1 VSLSESGSIIQKS
14 ASGGATDKQ
23 TSEIN
28 LKKEEEAR
36 INTEQ
41 LLQQQ
46 TENAGRS
53 CCLSGSTLIVMGD
66 GSWKEVQYIKPGD
79 LVLDMQGNS
88 SRVIILG
95 KTFLGS
101 RTLHGFAGFG
111 QAFFTSE
118 HQFVGPDKSLRL
130 CVDPSA
136 LKKENPLM
144 ELEKIEAISKN
155 GKILYLDSQENDHN
169 PKLKCLNAVQIT
181 RVVLSPA
188 YPVYFLELA
197 GDGTYF
203 ANGFVARHELPNFT
217 LWPDLGACLWM
228 TFHSVSAALLS
239 QYPAMISSITDHN
252 QILGLAR
259 KVSASWKT
267 AIPDDDDYYFGESL
281 TNDLK
286 KVFPSGDLLKRFR
299 QLETNNWLT
308 ELPPFDMLYT
318 FAWILYLEVGK
329 KVQEF
334 LEKLD
339 EERKLAWI
347 VNFSSLAL
355 RSVTTNND
363 VRQ

>member
-1 VSLSESGSIIQKS
+1 
-14 ASGGATDKQ
+14 
-23 TSEIN
+23 
-28 LKKEEEAR
+28 
-36 INTEQ
+36 
-41 LLQQQ
+41 
-46 TENAGRS
+46 
-53 CCLSGSTLIVMGD
+53 MGD
-66 GSWKEVQYIKPGD
+66 GSRKEVQNIKPGD
-79 LVLDMQGNS
+79 MVLDMQGNS

-118 HQFVGPDKSLRL
+118 HQFVGPDISLRL

-155 GKILYLDSQENDHN
+155 GKILCLSSLGSENDE
-169 PKLKCLNAVQIT
+169 PKLKSLDAVKIT
-181 RVVLSPA
+181 TLVLSPS

-217 LWPDLGACLWM
+217 LWPDLGACLFM
-228 TFHSVSAALLS
+228 TFRSVSEGLLA
-239 QYPAMISSITDHN
+239 QYPAMISSVTDHN

-259 KVSASWKT
+259 KVSTSWKK
-267 AIPDDDDYYFGESL
+267 AIDDFFGGSLLPMDDL
-281 TNDLK
+281 
-286 KVFPSGDLLKRFR
+286 KVFPSVDLLNRFR
-299 QLETNNWLT
+299 QLETNNWLS

-318 FAWILYLEVGK
+318 FAWILYLEAGK
-329 KVQEF
+329 QVQQF

-339 EERKLAWI
+339 EKRKLAWI

-355 RSVTTNND
+355 RSVSNND